1 MEIEKKKIALVTGG
15 TRGIGKSITE
25 VLSDSGFKVYA
36 TYTKNEDEAKK
47 ILTNENIEILKFDA
61 SNYDDTKSNIDSILQ
76 KEGKIDVLVNNAG
89 ITIDKFLHKMDVAD
103 WIKVLNVNL
112 NSAFNCIHCCIKNM
126 REQLFGRII
135 NISSVNALQG
145 QMGQTNYSASK
156 AGLIGLSK
164 SLALE
169 NANKNITVNVV
180 APGYI
185 ETDMTK
191 NIDQKVMDNHIL
203 PKIPKKRLGKAKEIA
218 NLVKYLVGD
227 DASFI
232 TGETLSIN
240 GGQYM
245 K

>member
-1 MEIEKKKIALVTGG
+1 MELEKKKIALVTGG

-36 TYTKNEDEAKK
+36 TYTKNAEEAKK
-47 ILTNENIEILKFDA
+47 ILTNDNIEILKFDA
-61 SNYDDTKSNIDSILQ
+61 SNYDETKLNIDAILQ

-89 ITIDKFLHKMDVAD
+89 ITIDKFLHKMDVSE
-103 WIKVLNVNL
+103 WVKVLNVNL

-126 REQLFGRII
+126 RDQLFGRII

-145 QMGQTNYSASK
+145 QIGQTNYAASK

-185 ETDMTK
+185 ETDMTRK
-191 NIDQKVMDNHIL
+191 IDQNVMENHIL
-203 PKIPKKRLGKAKEIA
+203 PKIPKKRLGQAKEIA

>member
-1 MEIEKKKIALVTGG
+1 
-15 TRGIGKSITE
+15 
-25 VLSDSGFKVYA
+25 
-36 TYTKNEDEAKK
+36 
-47 ILTNENIEILKFDA
+47 
-61 SNYDDTKSNIDSILQ
+61 
-76 KEGKIDVLVNNAG
+76 
-89 ITIDKFLHKMDVAD
+89 MDVAD